1 MLSGPNAR
9 IGAALA
15 ALWLVGVALPPA
27 TAAGQGGPAG
37 PAGLVIELS
46 GGARAAVQ
54 PPTVSV
60 TGGLTARH
68 GELVIQADRLEYDD
82 GTGVAVFSGRVRLT
96 RPGQA
101 VEGERLVYDLR
112 RGRAEASQATVEVVA
127 QGVRGPVYLQA
138 PQVMAESDR
147 VAAAQAE
154 LTTCPLPVHE
164 AHYRVRVSRLEVE
177 PGRWVRAYDAVL
189 VDSGIPL
196 FYWPYLSFSLA
207 NPRSG
212 RFGPPSVGYG
222 AREGWYVRM
231 QIPYM
236 GPADRYGYLNLD
248 YYQKLGPGVGVY
260 QALYDDG
267 LSWVAA
273 YLHAIPASAE
283 RQVPDI
289 MAGVEGEAAAGGG
302 RLAAAISLT
311 QLGQGGGVA
320 TQQGRLS
327 GRAEAPEWGLSG
339 TAAGLVER
347 QPGESA
353 PSGAWQGR
361 WSLQPPSPGP
371 LRLAASGRWD
381 VNTLP
386 RASPPRVLWDLEAGL
401 RLDATERLVVSLQAS
416 RTSHPD
422 LYAGPAGSTEWLFVE
437 RLPELSAEYRAVE
450 ADLGPLPVA
459 LVTEVSAA
467 RVAETRPADP
477 GAARR
482 PVGTEGERVED
493 GRLTGEARL
502 EAGPAR
508 LGPVELRASSGLWSA
523 WYASAAR
530 QAAAR
535 SRVQIAY
542 HPVPGL
548 ELDADYRHQQPVA
561 LGGSTADPAGQGS
574 GGAGTGSSPFR
585 FDRVEGEEALSLGAS
600 LGRQGPVGAQAVARL
615 GRQGDGWEVNELSV
629 AAHAGRGSAL
639 SAAVSGLYLP
649 PEQRWDWVVASLELK
664 TGAVQTA
671 LAGRL
676 RPQAGRWDRLAAR
689 VTWRLPGQVSLT
701 AGAELKPDLPPQEQG
716 ELGWAERADLEVALR
731 LGTDW
736 VVSGAVAYS
745 RQLGGW
751 LRSEVGLAL
760 DQDCR
765 AVALRYDPQQKRVAL
780 AYQIK
785 AFPQVVAAVASSPEG
800 PVYDPGQWD
809 LLLGRLEEGR

>member
-1 MLSGPNAR
+1 MLSGPGAR
-9 IGAALA
+9 VGAALA
-15 ALWLVGVALPPA
+15 ALWLVAVGVRPA
-27 TAAGQGGPAG
+27 TAAGQGESAG
-37 PAGLVIELS
+37 PAGLAIDLWR
-46 GGARAAVQ
+46 GARAAVQ
-54 PPTVSV
+54 PPTVTV

-68 GELVIQADRLEYDD
+68 GDLVIQADRLEYDD

-101 VEGERLVYDLR
+101 VEGERMVYDLR
-112 RGRAEASQATVEVVA
+112 RGRAEVSRATVEVVA

-138 PQVMAESDR
+138 PQVVAESNR

-154 LTTCPLPVHE
+154 LTTCPLPVHR

-236 GPADRYGYLNLD
+236 GPADCYGYLNLD
-248 YYQKLGPGVGVY
+248 YYQKLGPGVGIY

-267 LSWVAA
+267 LSWAAA
-273 YLHAIPASAE
+273 YLHAIPASPD

-289 MAGVEGEAAAGGG
+289 MAGLEGEASAGGG
-302 RLAAAISLT
+302 QLSAAISLT
-311 QLGQGGGVA
+311 QLGQAGGAA

-339 TAAGLVER
+339 MAAGLVER
-347 QPGESA
+347 QPGEPGS
-353 PSGAWQGR
+353 SGAWQGS
-361 WSLQPPSPGP
+361 WSLQPPSAGP
-371 LRLAASGRWD
+371 LRLRASGRWD

-386 RASPPRVLWDLEAGL
+386 RASPRRVLWDLEAGL
-401 RLDATERLVVSLQAS
+401 RLHATERLVLGLQAK

-422 LYAGPAGSTEWLFVE
+422 LYVDPAGSTEWLFVE
-437 RLPELSAEYRAVE
+437 RLPELSAEYRALE
-450 ADLGPLPVA
+450 GSLGPLPVA
-459 LVTEVSAA
+459 LVTEASAA
-467 RVAETRPADP
+467 RLAETRPAGP
-477 GAARR
+477 GAALL

-493 GRLTGEARL
+493 GRLTGEVRL

-523 WYASAAR
+523 WYASGAR

-535 SRVQIAY
+535 SRVQVAY
-542 HPVPGL
+542 HPAPGL
-548 ELDADYRHQQPVA
+548 ELNADYSRQLPVA
-561 LGGSTADPAGQGS
+561 LGGSTGDPGS
-574 GGAGTGSSPFR
+574 GEAGAAGSPFR
-585 FDRVEGEEALSLGAS
+585 FDRVEGDQALSLGAS
-600 LGRQGPVGAQAVARL
+600 LGGQAPVGAQAVARL
-615 GRQGDGWEVNELSV
+615 GRQEDRWEVNELSV

-639 SAAVSGLYLP
+639 SATASGLYLP

-664 TGAVQTA
+664 TGELQTA
-671 LAGRL
+671 MAGRL
-676 RPQAGRWDRLAAR
+676 RPQTGRWDRLAGR
-689 VTWRLPGQVSLT
+689 VTWRLPGRVSLT
-701 AGAELKPDLPPQEQG
+701 AGAELKPDLAPQEQG
-716 ELGWAERADLEVALR
+716 ELGWAERADLEVAVR
-731 LGTDW
+731 LGADW

-751 LRSEVGLAL
+751 LRTQVGLAL

-785 AFPQVVAAVASSPEG
+785 AFPQMVAAVASSPEG